1 MLWLYMLAYISFSVG
16 CRFICSKVYQSRS
29 YDNSTILTLLLFIN
43 LPLGDWGKI
52 NSNLNMKKIFLLFAL
67 FSTMFMACSDDDD
80 EKDGDDGGKS
90 ENVVKVGEKTYKV
103 YGIDA
108 YYLQDLEQFVIGFYL
123 HEKKLVNND
132 IYFAASD
139 FNLNSIAKDK
149 VYQVNRYM
157 DMSGKEQEANSFDA
171 FINDLHDNTEPLYS
185 KAGSLKVLEYDAQK
199 RQVTMEFDVAVDG
212 EEAVKVVVK

>member
-1 MLWLYMLAYISFSVG
+1 
-16 CRFICSKVYQSRS
+16 
-29 YDNSTILTLLLFIN
+29 
-43 LPLGDWGKI
+43 
-52 NSNLNMKKIFLLFAL
+52 MKKIFLLLAL

-123 HEKKLVNND
+123 HEKKVVNND

-149 VYQVNRYM
+149 VYQVPRYM

-199 RQVTMEFDVAVDG
+199 RQVTMEFDVTFDDMEG
-212 EEAVKVVVK
+212 GNVKVMTGTFTFVYAVENSDE